1 MRKRGKIDAN
11 HTEAVKQLRQAGFT
25 VQSLASVGDGCPDLL
40 VGRNGT
46 NLLIEMKDGTR
57 KPSEQLMTADE
68 LKWSL
73 EWKGQVR
80 IAKSPGEAV
89 SIALEG
95 VR

>member
-1 MRKRGKIDAN
+1 MRRHGKIDAN
-11 HTEAVKQLRQAGFT
+11 HVEAVKQLRQAGFT
-25 VQSLASVGDGCPDLL
+25 VQSLASVGKGCPDLL

-46 NLLIEMKDGTR
+46 NLLIEMKDGEK
-57 KPSEQLMTADE
+57 KPSEQLMTSE
-68 LKWSL
+68 QLKWSL
-73 EWKGQVR
+73 AWKGQVR